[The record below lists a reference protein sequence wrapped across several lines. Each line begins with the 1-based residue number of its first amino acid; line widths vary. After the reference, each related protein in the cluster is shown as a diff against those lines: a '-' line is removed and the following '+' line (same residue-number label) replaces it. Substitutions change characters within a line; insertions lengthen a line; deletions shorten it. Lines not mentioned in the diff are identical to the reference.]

1 MKGTLFSTDFVKDS
15 NGNLRLL
22 EINTDTAIVTSAVAQ
37 LDFTGLKTVLE
48 SNSITKVKTIYKLF
62 QEDIVDA
69 LKSYLDANV
78 SSVVDFERIVED
90 SNTIYPTSVEDAAD
104 TFILRLAYD
113 ESALLDSEYAKNTHN
128 ILKIFGDNGQ
138 IGSTVGYYYAGA
150 EGVEDNISR
159 EFNAGN
165 VPDILVKNLNTTL
178 GEPIEFFKIGQS
190 SRTGEERFADVF
202 ATLDD
207 TKIAMNFYNDPSANK
222 VESFRSLHIVYGS
235 NLDLISLTGFKS
247 SAILEKPTS
256 LPVDDSSVVS
266 KVDIK
271 HYHELTTTLPRFGV
285 GSNYGGIFEEENIVK
300 ADGSLVSIKDA
311 AVGDSF
317 KSYFIAGSPD
327 TDIESEYLAWTHP
340 GSELPSGSYAT
351 TSTLVNNLQ
360 VGVFYNMV
368 FHITLQDGSDFRA
381 SGNSH
386 VLVYDIE
393 ADLLKYVAVNYL
405 STSKHKLVSAG
416 NGLVNITG
424 VVCEILDGEYSSHI
438 LDMETADTFFIGDG
452 QLSIKIVAHNCF
464 PAYTLIRMADGE
476 AKVIQDIQAG
486 DRVLSYNEKLGE
498 NTVSVVGEV
507 QKTTT
512 NLLFTLSFM
521 NKNDEDTI
529 QCTPLHRF
537 FIEGK
542 GWVPAQDIVV
552 GDVIKFSDGVTEQIT
567 KVSQNNEV
575 VEVYHII
582 NVEPDHTYYAQ
593 DILVHNYK
601 SCFIAGTEITLANG
615 DVKNIEDVIVGEEV
629 LTYNEDKKET
639 EAGVVGD
646 LKKHEV
652 DSVIRL
658 TLDNENVIVTTA
670 EHPFY
675 VLDGGWIKAG
685 ELQPL
690 DVCLKED
697 GKESLISSVEVLE
710 EKHEVFNLLSVSE
723 NHNFFANGILV
734 HNKK

>member
-22 EINTDTAIVTSAVAQ
+22 EINTDTAIVSSAISQ
-37 LDFTGLKTVLE
+37 LDFAGLKSVLE
-48 SNSITKVKTIYKLF
+48 SNSITKVKTIHKLY
-62 QEDIVDA
+62 QEDIVEA
-69 LKSYLDANV
+69 LEAYLSANV
-78 SSVVDFERIVED
+78 PSVTSFDSIIED

-128 ILKIFGDNGQ
+128 ILKLFGDNGQ
-138 IGSTVGYYYAGA
+138 NESTVGYYYAGA
-150 EGVEDNISR
+150 NGVEDSISR
-159 EFNAGN
+159 DFNAGN

-190 SRTGEERFADVF
+190 TKSGEERFANVF

-207 TKIAMNFYNDPSANK
+207 SKIAMNFYNDESAAK
-222 VESFRSLHIVYGS
+222 VESFRALHIVYGS
-235 NLDLISLTGFKS
+235 NLDIISLAGFKS
-247 SAILEKPTS
+247 TAILDKPAS
-256 LPVDDSSVVS
+256 LPVVDADAVT
-266 KVDIK
+266 KVDVK

-285 GSNYGGIFEEENIVK
+285 GSNYGGIFEEETIVK
-300 ADGSLVSIKDA
+300 ADGTLVPIKDA
-311 AVGDSF
+311 AVGESF
-317 KSYFIAGSPD
+317 KSYFISGSPD
-327 TDIESEYLAWTHP
+327 TDIESEYLAWTYP
-340 GSELPSGSYAT
+340 GSELPSGSHAT

-360 VGVFYNMV
+360 VGLFYNMI
-368 FHITLQDGSDFRA
+368 FHVTLQDGSDFRA
-381 SGNSH
+381 TGNSH

-405 STSKHKLVSAG
+405 SSSKHKLVSAG
-416 NGLVNITG
+416 NGLVDITG

-452 QLSIKIVAHNCF
+452 QLSVKIVAHNCF
-464 PAYTLIRMADGE
+464 PAGTKITMADGSVKNIE
-476 AKVIQDIQAG
+476 DVKAGDKLLTINENTLEQSEGRVGDVLVKKDRLLFEFKLEDGGVIKSTSHHRYFVKEKSWLTAQDIQ
-486 DRVLSYNEKLGE
+486 
-498 NTVSVVGEV
+498 
-507 QKTTT
+507 
-512 NLLFTLSFM
+512 
-521 NKNDEDTI
+521 
-529 QCTPLHRF
+529 
-537 FIEGK
+537 
-542 GWVPAQDIVV
+542 V
-552 GDVIKFSDGVTEQIT
+552 GDVLVRSNGDDVKVESIEQHEGEF
-567 KVSQNNEV
+567 EV
-575 VEVYHII
+575 FHII
-582 NVEPDHTYYAQ
+582 DVKDNHTYYAE

-601 SCFIAGTEITLANG
+601 RCFIAGTEITLANG
-615 DVKNIEDVIVGEEV
+615 DVKNIEDVAVGEEV

-639 EAGVVGD
+639 ESGVVGD

-658 TLDNENVIVTTA
+658 TLDNENVIVTTE

-675 VLDGGWIKAG
+675 VVDAGWVKAG
-685 ELQPL
+685 DLQPL

-710 EKHEVFNLLSVSE
+710 EKHEVFNLLSVSG

>member
-22 EINTDTAIVTSAVAQ
+22 EINTDTAIVTSAISQ
-37 LDFTGLKTVLE
+37 LDFTGFKTVLE
-48 SNSITKVKTIYKLF
+48 SNSITKLKVIFKLF
-62 QEDIVDA
+62 QEDIVDK

-78 SSVVDFERIVED
+78 PSIVVFDKIVED
-90 SNTIYPTSVEDAAD
+90 SNTIYPTSVEDSTD

-113 ESALLDSEYAKNTHN
+113 ESAVLDSEYAKNTHN
-128 ILKIFGDNGQ
+128 ILKIFADNDQ
-138 IGSTVGYYYAGA
+138 INSTVGYYYSSSN
-150 EGVEDNISR
+150 GVEDNISR
-159 EFNAGN
+159 NFNPEN
-165 VPDILVKNLNTTL
+165 IPDILIKNLNTTI
-178 GEPIEFFKIGQS
+178 GEPISFFKLGRS
-190 SRTGEERFADVF
+190 TDTDEERYQQVF
-202 ATLDD
+202 IGMNDS
-207 TKIAMNFYNDPSANK
+207 KIAMNFYNDASASR
-222 VESFRSLHIVYGS
+222 VESYRSLHIIYGS
-235 NLDLISLTGFKS
+235 NLDLVSLAGFKS
-247 SAILEKPTS
+247 SAILEKPTT
-256 LPVDDSSVVS
+256 LAVNDELILNE
-266 KVDIK
+266 VDIK

-285 GSNYGGIFEEENIVK
+285 GSNYGGIFEEETIVK
-300 ADGSLVSIKDA
+300 ADGTLTPISGAI
-311 AVGDSF
+311 VGDSF
-317 KSYFIAGSPD
+317 KSYYISGSPD
-327 TDIESEYLAWTHP
+327 TDIESEYLAWTYP
-340 GSELPSGSYAT
+340 GSELPSGSYPT
-351 TSTLVNNLQ
+351 TSSLVNNLQ
-360 VGVFYNMV
+360 VDLFYNMV

-381 SGNSH
+381 TGNTH

-393 ADLLKYVAVNYL
+393 SDLLKYVAVNYL
-405 STSKHKLVSAG
+405 APEKHKLISAG
-416 NGLVNITG
+416 NGLVNITN

-464 PAYTLIRMADGE
+464 PAGTKITMADGSVKNIE
-476 AKVIQDIQAG
+476 DIKAG
-486 DRVLSYNEKLGE
+486 DKLLTINEHTQEQSQGRVGDVLIK
-498 NTVSVVGEV
+498 
-507 QKTTT
+507 KDR
-512 NLLFTLSFM
+512 LLFEFKL
-521 NKNDEDTI
+521 EDGGVIKSTSH
-529 QCTPLHRF
+529 HRYYVKDKSW
-537 FIEGK
+537 IT
-542 GWVPAQDIVV
+542 AQDIEV
-552 GDVIKFSDGVTEQIT
+552 GDVLVRSNGDDVKVESIEQHEGEF
-567 KVSQNNEV
+567 EV
-575 VEVYHII
+575 FHII
-582 NVEPDHTYYAQ
+582 DVKDNHTYYAE

-601 SCFIAGTEITLANG
+601 SCFIAGTEITLANE
-615 DVKNIEDVIVGEEV
+615 DVKNIEDIAVGEEV

-675 VLDGGWIKAG
+675 VVDSGWVKAG

>member
-22 EINTDTAIVTSAVAQ
+22 EINTDTAIVSSAISQ
-37 LDFTGLKTVLE
+37 LDFAGLKSVLE
-48 SNSITKVKTIYKLF
+48 SNSITKVKTIHKLY
-62 QEDIVDA
+62 QEDIVEA
-69 LKSYLDANV
+69 LEAYLSANV
-78 SSVVDFERIVED
+78 PSVTSFDSIIED

-128 ILKIFGDNGQ
+128 ILKLFGENGQ
-138 IGSTVGYYYAGA
+138 NESAVGYYYAGPN
-150 EGVEDNISR
+150 GVEDNMAR
-159 EFNAGN
+159 DFNAGN

-190 SRTGEERFADVF
+190 TKSGEERFADVF

-207 TKIAMNFYNDPSANK
+207 SKIAMNFYNDESAAK
-222 VESFRSLHIVYGS
+222 VESFRALHIVYGS
-235 NLDLISLTGFKS
+235 NLDIISIAGFKS
-247 SAILEKPTS
+247 SAILEKPAS
-256 LPVDDSSVVS
+256 LPVVDSDVVT
-266 KVDIK
+266 KVDVK

-285 GSNYGGIFEEENIVK
+285 GANYGGIFEEEKIVK
-300 ADGSLVSIKDA
+300 ADGSLVSIKEA
-311 AVGDSF
+311 AVGESF
-317 KSYFIAGSPD
+317 KSYFISGSPD
-327 TDIESEYLAWTHP
+327 TDIESEYLAWTFP

-360 VGVFYNMV
+360 VGLFYNMI
-368 FHITLQDGSDFRA
+368 FHVSLQDGSDFRA
-381 SGNSH
+381 TGNSH
-386 VLVYDIE
+386 VLVYDME
-393 ADLLKYVAVNYL
+393 ADLLKYVAINYL
-405 STSKHKLVSAG
+405 SSSKHKLVSAG
-416 NGLVNITG
+416 NGLVDITG

-452 QLSIKIVAHNCF
+452 QLSVKIVAHNCF
-464 PAYTLIRMADGE
+464 PAGTKITMADGSVKNIE
-476 AKVIQDIQAG
+476 DVKAGDKLLTINENTLEQSEGRVGDVLVKKDRLLFEFKLEDGGVIKSTSHHRYFVKGKSWLTAQDIQ
-486 DRVLSYNEKLGE
+486 
-498 NTVSVVGEV
+498 
-507 QKTTT
+507 
-512 NLLFTLSFM
+512 
-521 NKNDEDTI
+521 
-529 QCTPLHRF
+529 
-537 FIEGK
+537 
-542 GWVPAQDIVV
+542 V
-552 GDVIKFSDGVTEQIT
+552 GDVLVRSNGDDVKVESIEQHEGEF
-567 KVSQNNEV
+567 EV
-575 VEVYHII
+575 FHII
-582 NVEPDHTYYAQ
+582 DVKDNHTYYAE

-601 SCFIAGTEITLANG
+601 RCFIAGTEITLANG
-615 DVKNIEDVIVGEEV
+615 DVKNIEDVAVGEEV

-658 TLDNENVIVTTA
+658 TLDNVNVIVTTE

-675 VLDGGWIKAG
+675 VVDAGWVKAG
-685 ELQPL
+685 DLQPL
-690 DVCLKED
+690 DVCLRED

-710 EKHEVFNLLSVSE
+710 EKHEVFNLLSVSG